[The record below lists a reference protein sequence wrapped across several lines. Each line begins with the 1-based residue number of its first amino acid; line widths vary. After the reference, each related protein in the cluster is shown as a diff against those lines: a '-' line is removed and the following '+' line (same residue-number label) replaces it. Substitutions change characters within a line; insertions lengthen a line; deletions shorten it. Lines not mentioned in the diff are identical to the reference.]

1 MPLPSLTMHGALQC
15 KATAKHSQTRCLNP
29 AAYGMPVCRLHGA
42 RRPETIRR
50 GPDHPNYHHGRETLE
65 AKAARS
71 RALVELRELEGAMVV
86 LGALEGPRW
95 RGRKPGAGK

>member
-1 MPLPSLTMHGALQC
+1 MPLPSLTMQC
-15 KATAKHSQTRCLNP
+15 KATAKHSQTRCLKP

-71 RALVELRELEGAMVV
+71 RALVELEGAMVV